1 MVAFT
6 FGFFPRRIIKERRV
20 GNCEKI
26 STYRQFLCFSHA
38 QLNSTCLDG
47 WIIGEGGR
55 STWQTHHPK
64 LLDNPPEKRDMKK
77 MQAFQGKSFGIEISM
92 TRWSKQK
99 DVDIFYHCIACFSCR
114 QKPSGIKKR
123 REGEPEASCLAN
135 KLYPWKP
142 LKHPS
147 FLKFLTI

>member
-1 MVAFT
+1 MLDGAFQKKVPMLRHSTVRGKTLVAFT

-55 STWQTHHPK
+55 STW
-64 LLDNPPEKRDMKK
+64 
-77 MQAFQGKSFGIEISM
+77 
-92 TRWSKQK
+92 
-99 DVDIFYHCIACFSCR
+99 
-114 QKPSGIKKR
+114 
-123 REGEPEASCLAN
+123 
-135 KLYPWKP
+135 
-142 LKHPS
+142 
-147 FLKFLTI
+147 